1 MAQSTV
7 ILSMGMGHMA
17 AIKSQVLDNAIDIKK
32 SQCDLVAKGVTS
44 FPEQKQYGFLA
55 VYLNAFGCLF
65 STA

>member
-1 MAQSTV
+1 
-7 ILSMGMGHMA
+7 MGHMA